1 MADDTINIGD
11 VLKRGIFDAINKKN
25 IDLKMDVYLP
35 DDDTIK
41 NRPLLM
47 LIHGGAFFIGDKAS
61 LAMKNGAII
70 LLH

>member
-1 MADDTINIGD
+1 
-11 VLKRGIFDAINKKN
+11 
-25 IDLKMDVYLP
+25 MDVYLP